1 MRFHILQTKSNI
13 IFLSFDF
20 GFIVIIIKLCW
31 LWPWWWEL
39 RVALITKPEPCVGA
53 LKEYDVL
60 KVNTDWQKERVH
72 EDFITTPQT
81 HYMTHTLPMSADRR
95 EWVFNKMSRRSEERC
110 YLVSVVSADVTQRRR
125 CRLAEWGVDHAGGL
139 RSRRI
144 TSQDW
149 KDGGRPGRSRRGGRE
164 VGQPLRKSV
173 HVDLDFR
180 VVEILLSV
188 AVVRISI
195 SSENTQH

>member
-1 MRFHILQTKSNI
+1 M
-13 IFLSFDF
+13 
-20 GFIVIIIKLCW
+20 
-31 LWPWWWEL
+31 
-39 RVALITKPEPCVGA
+39 
-53 LKEYDVL
+53 
-60 KVNTDWQKERVH
+60 H

-149 KDGGRPGRSRRGGRE
+149 KDGAGPDVVGE
-164 VGQPLRKSV
+164 VGVR
-173 HVDLDFR
+173 LDSPSER
-180 VVEILLSV
+180 VSMLT
-188 AVVRISI
+188 SI
-195 SSENTQH
+195 SE